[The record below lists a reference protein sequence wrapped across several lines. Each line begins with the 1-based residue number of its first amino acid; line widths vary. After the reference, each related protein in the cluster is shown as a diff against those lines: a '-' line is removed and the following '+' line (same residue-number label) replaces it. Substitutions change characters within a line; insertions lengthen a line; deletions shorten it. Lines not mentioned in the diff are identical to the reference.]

1 MNYAP
6 TITSDQQSLHPEP
19 GRATQRVTQHAS
31 LQTSYRA
38 ELAMDR
44 FGLKVASRLTTGTD
58 TLEHD
63 FSERLRVARQQA
75 LAKRKLPALT
85 RETAGATS
93 VVGGIVSLGS
103 AGRGSSATLGG
114 GGDEPGWL
122 NRLASFLPLVVLVVG
137 LIAIPSLQNDF
148 RANEAAEIDAAL
160 LTDDLPPAA
169 FTDPGFAEF
178 IKARRAAG
186 Q

>member
-1 MNYAP
+1 MTTAP
-6 TITSDQQSLHPEP
+6 FITSDRQ
-19 GRATQRVTQHAS
+19 AS
-31 LQTSYRA
+31 QAAHQNRRYRA

-44 FGLKVASRLTTGTD
+44 FGLKLASHLSTGAD
-58 TLEHD
+58 DLEHD

-75 LAKRKLPALT
+75 LAKRKLPALS
-85 RETAGATS
+85 RATASAT
-93 VVGGIVSLGS
+93 VVGSQ
-103 AGRGSSATLGG
+103 GSSAILGG
-114 GGDEPGWL
+114 GGGVGGGEEPGWW

-137 LIAIPSLQNDF
+137 LVAIPSLQNDF
-148 RANEAAEIDAAL
+148 RANEVAEIDAAL

>member
-1 MNYAP
+1 MNHAP
-6 TITSDQQSLHPEP
+6 FITSDQQAPPIAPLLVPVQAH
-19 GRATQRVTQHAS
+19 
-31 LQTSYRA
+31 YRA

-44 FGLKVASRLTTGTD
+44 FGLKLASRLTAGAD
-58 TLEHD
+58 NLEHD

-85 RETAGATS
+85 RET
-93 VVGGIVSLGS
+93 SLGS
-103 AGRGSSATLGG
+103 NGSSAILSG

-148 RANEAAEIDAAL
+148 RANEVAEIDAAL

>member
-1 MNYAP
+1 MNIAP
-6 TITSDQQSLHPEP
+6 FITSD
-19 GRATQRVTQHAS
+19 
-31 LQTSYRA
+31 LQAPQNAPRQARDRA

-44 FGLKVASRLTTGTD
+44 FGLKLASRLTAGSD
-58 TLEHD
+58 NLEHD

-85 RETAGATS
+85 RETARKPAHATA
-93 VVGGIVSLGS
+93 VVGN
-103 AGRGSSATLGG
+103 GSSATLGG
-114 GGDEPGWL
+114 AGEEPGLW

-137 LIAIPSLQNDF
+137 LVAIPALQNDF
-148 RANEAAEIDAAL
+148 RANEIAEIDAAL
-160 LTDDLPPAA
+160 LTDDLPPVA

-178 IKARRAAG
+178 IKSRRAAA